1 MENKELMKNF
11 YRNCK
16 KIEVDNLRLDD
27 CRITAIVKGMPNN
40 SAIPL
45 ASAKY
50 TETESIKGCSTSLD
64 SIYRIAYVL
73 YKEFNRVICPAEK
86 KDMSG
91 THIVYIVRD
100 KIESDSLDSPE
111 FFQGNILKGDI
122 KRPSS
127 AKSATASTSA
137 SKSAT
142 ASTSTTASKPATAST
157 SASKSATAST
167 SASKSVSDAKEEK
180 TILIVEKLSDIIK
193 NRLKVSASQLA
204 EIETAFMEV
213 LSDNL

>member
-1 MENKELMKNF
+1 MPFRRLNMENKELMKNF

-142 ASTSTTASKPATAST
+142 ASTS
-157 SASKSATAST
+157 
-167 SASKSVSDAKEEK
+167 ASKSVSDAKEEK
-180 TILIVEKLSDIIK
+180 TILRVEKLSDIIK

>member
-11 YRNCK
+11 YKNCK
-16 KIEVDNLRLDD
+16 KIEANNLRLDD
-27 CRITAIVKGMPNN
+27 CRIVAIVNGMPNN

-45 ASAKY
+45 ASARY
-50 TETESIKGCSTSLD
+50 TDTESIKGCSTSLD
-64 SIYRIAYVL
+64 SLYRIAYVL
-73 YKEFNRVICPAEK
+73 YKEFNKVINPVEECDA
-86 KDMSG
+86 SG
-91 THIVYIVRD
+91 THIVYIVRN
-100 KIESDSLDSPE
+100 ISDSETLTAPE

-137 SKSAT
+137 KSAT
-142 ASTSTTASKPATAST
+142 ASTSVKP
-157 SASKSATAST
+157 
-167 SASKSVSDAKEEK
+167 VRDDKEEK

-204 EIETAFMEV
+204 EIETAFMQV
-213 LSDNL
+213 LNDNL